1 MLRVSE
7 SWFYKQAKDPATRRA
22 ARRMSLG
29 EEIKR
34 IFDQSGGTYGSPRIF
49 IKLVRAVREDRPGNS
64 RQHSMPASTTS

>member
-1 MLRVSE
+1 
-7 SWFYKQAKDPATRRA
+7 
-22 ARRMSLG
+22 MSLG

-49 IKLVRAVREDRPGNS
+49 IKLVRAVREDRPGPS